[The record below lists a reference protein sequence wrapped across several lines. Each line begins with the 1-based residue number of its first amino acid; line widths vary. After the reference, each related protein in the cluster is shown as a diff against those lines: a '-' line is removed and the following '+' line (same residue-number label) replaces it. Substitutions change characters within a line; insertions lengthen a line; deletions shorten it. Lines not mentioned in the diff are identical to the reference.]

1 MHCSVVTTTNEPRR
15 SAGFLINWS
24 SEKTWLLNSSAKIK
38 IYYWLPTDKMQGNNS
53 VIYNSVAENNS
64 TVFGTAF

>member
-1 MHCSVVTTTNEPRR
+1 MHCSVITMTNEQR

-24 SEKTWLLNSSAKIK
+24 SEKTQLLNLSAKIK
-38 IYYWLPTDKMQGNNS
+38 IYWWLPTDKMQGNNS
-53 VIYNSVAENNS
+53 VIYNSVAEDNS

>member
-1 MHCSVVTTTNEPRR
+1 MHCSVITMTNEPR

-24 SEKTWLLNSSAKIK
+24 SEKTQLLNLSAKIK
-38 IYYWLPTDKMQGNNS
+38 IYWWLPTDKMQGNNS
-53 VIYNSVAENNS
+53 VIYNSVAEDNS